1 MKKVLIG
8 ISGGV
13 DSAVA
18 AYLLKEKG
26 YEVIGVTFLLYD
38 DFKYSID
45 DAKKVCDSLNIK
57 HIVADWRSYFN
68 REIIDYFVKS
78 YQNGLTPNPCIKCNE
93 KIKYGKFLKLAD
105 DIGADYIAT
114 GHYAKK
120 IKVND
125 YYSIERASSL
135 KDQSYF
141 LYRLN
146 QNVLKR
152 VLFPLFEIS
161 EKEETRDIARKLNLF
176 VAEKKDSQE
185 ICFINDSYREFL
197 KDKIESKKTIGNFID
212 LEGNILGKH
221 EGIWNYTIGQR
232 KGLNIAFGKPMYVV
246 SIDSDSKNVV
256 LGSNEDLY
264 VSSLTASSINWIFE
278 DAYKRNED
286 VDIKIRYNGS
296 SVKGRFELIDEK
308 VNVTFYE
315 PVRAVTSGQSVVF
328 YKDNILLGGGII

>member
-1 MKKVLIG
+1 
-8 ISGGV
+8 
-13 DSAVA
+13 
-18 AYLLKEKG
+18 
-26 YEVIGVTFLLYD
+26 
-38 DFKYSID
+38 
-45 DAKKVCDSLNIK
+45 
-57 HIVADWRSYFN
+57 
-68 REIIDYFVKS
+68 
-78 YQNGLTPNPCIKCNE
+78 
-93 KIKYGKFLKLAD
+93 
-105 DIGADYIAT
+105 
-114 GHYAKK
+114 
-120 IKVND
+120 
-125 YYSIERASSL
+125 
-135 KDQSYF
+135 
-141 LYRLN
+141 
-146 QNVLKR
+146 
-152 VLFPLFEIS
+152 LFPLFEIS

-197 KDKIESKKTIGNFID
+197 KDKIESKKTIGNFVD